1 MGLVFSGKSMS
12 EVCHFCKQKV
22 YLMEKISAENLV
34 LHRSCLK
41 CAHCHTNLRLGG
53 YAFDRDSPN
62 GFFYCTQHFRLPV
75 KSMKAVSSKQPRLMV
90 SKTINKR
97 RMVMRRLGMGDF
109 NAMWMVTGED
119 LNYNTFSA
127 WTRDK
132 TLFSIR
138 LER

>member
-1 MGLVFSGKSMS
+1 MS

-97 RMVMRRLGMGDF
+97 RMMMRRLGMGDF
-109 NAMWMVTGED
+109 NPMVMMTGED
-119 LNYNTFSA
+119 LNYNSSSFSA

-132 TLFSIR
+132 TLFGIR
-138 LER
+138 VGRE

>member
-1 MGLVFSGKSMS
+1 MSSRPQNSKVGLVFSGKSMS

-75 KSMKAVSSKQPRLMV
+75 KSVKTAHKQPRLMV
-90 SKTINKR
+90 RNIAEEDWG
-97 RMVMRRLGMGDF
+97 MRKKLLM
-109 NAMWMVTGED
+109 
-119 LNYNTFSA
+119 
-127 WTRDK
+127 WTREELHQCLNWLKEILLD
-132 TLFSIR
+132 IWMGR
-138 LER
+138 WE

>member
-1 MGLVFSGKSMS
+1 MVFTGKSMS

-75 KSMKAVSSKQPRLMV
+75 KSMKVVSSKQPRLMV
-90 SKTINKR
+90 SR
-97 RMVMRRLGMGDF
+97 ARGM
-109 NAMWMVTGED
+109 ARTG
-119 LNYNTFSA
+119 
-127 WTRDK
+127 
-132 TLFSIR
+132 TL
-138 LER
+138 ET

>member
-1 MGLVFSGKSMS
+1 MS

-75 KSMKAVSSKQPRLMV
+75 KSIKTASKQPRLMV
-90 SKTINKR
+90 R
-97 RMVMRRLGMGDF
+97 REDVKNRTLGMKSE
-109 NAMWMVTGED
+109 GEE
-119 LNYNTFSA
+119 LNFWLNRLKA
-127 WTRDK
+127 R
-132 TLFSIR
+132 LFGIFR
-138 LER
+138 